1 MAYDQIFDNVG
12 ITETPP
18 QAGSTVNADPS
29 LFPTGG
35 FLTNGGISPNSIAAN
50 PTLAQLKS
58 EQSAYLPN
66 QKLAQSI
73 NWTLGIQH
81 VFAKDYTLEVRYL
94 GNRGVHLLVQDQINR
109 IPLVT
114 PSHSLPLY
122 YTAPTAAVLNA
133 LPLALNQL
141 QQSYTVNDNIFA
153 PYGYNST
160 ITAYMPIGNSSYQGL
175 ATEFTKRFSA
185 HYLTKAAYTWS
196 HAIDDSTAEFAT
208 TTLTPRRANNG
219 ANMSAERATSAL
231 DRRQRLTVTSL
242 YEVPWFHGDKNWL
255 KRNILGNFQFAGTF
269 TAESGELAT
278 PQSGVDSNLNDD
290 SAGDRVVINPNGG
303 FANSSSDVTALKATS
318 GANSGQTVAYLANN
332 PYALYIRAQQG
343 MYANSG
349 RNILQ
354 MPGICNFDLN
364 AVKMFSIRE
373 RGKLELRVDLFNG
386 FNHPQYTAG
395 TINNINQTTHASL
408 TAPLIPGNA
417 LFDAWSQTLSSNAR
431 VVQVGAKII
440 F

>member
-1 MAYDQIFDNVG
+1 M
-12 ITETPP
+12 
-18 QAGSTVNADPS
+18 
-29 LFPTGG
+29 
-35 FLTNGGISPNSIAAN
+35 
-50 PTLAQLKS
+50 
-58 EQSAYLPN
+58 
-66 QKLAQSI
+66 
-73 NWTLGIQH
+73 
-81 VFAKDYTLEVRYL
+81 
-94 GNRGVHLLVQDQINR
+94 
-109 IPLVT
+109 
-114 PSHSLPLY
+114 
-122 YTAPTAAVLNA
+122 
-133 LPLALNQL
+133 
-141 QQSYTVNDNIFA
+141 
-153 PYGYNST
+153 
-160 ITAYMPIGNSSYQGL
+160 
-175 ATEFTKRFSA
+175 
-185 HYLTKAAYTWS
+185 
-196 HAIDDSTAEFAT
+196 
-208 TTLTPRRANNG
+208 
-219 ANMSAERATSAL
+219 
-231 DRRQRLTVTSL
+231 TSL
-242 YEVPWFHGDKNWL
+242 YEVPWFQGDKNWL

-269 TAESGELAT
+269 TAETGELAT
-278 PQSGVDSNLNDD
+278 PQSGLDSNLNDD

-318 GANSGQTVAYLANN
+318 GANNGQTVAYLANN